1 MPTNRRTL
9 LSLTWSIGAGVA
21 MVSLTTSDVSAQG
34 TLTGCYVPTSGTVY
48 RIKAAGLPDACRSKN
63 HIEFTWSLQGPQG
76 PAGPAGPTGPQGP
89 TGPAGG
95 LARSAMQVAVKTLN
109 APVNQV
115 LSAFV
120 DCPAGTVATG
130 GGATTPN
137 VQVRLVNS
145 APRVTNGVPTGWE
158 AAMHNPTDVLQPISF
173 FAVCAP
179 AQ

>member
-1 MPTNRRTL
+1 MRTDTKTL
-9 LSLTWSIGAGVA
+9 LSLVWSIAAGVA
-21 MVSLTTSDVSAQG
+21 IMSLTTTTASAQA
-34 TLTGCYVPTSGTVY
+34 TLTGCYVPNSGTVY
-48 RIKAAGLPDACRSKN
+48 RIKAAGLPTECHSKN
-63 HIEFTWSLQGPQG
+63 HVEFTWSLQGPQG

-109 APVNQV
+109 APIDQV

-130 GGATTPN
+130 GGATTAN
-137 VQVRLVNS
+137 VQVRIVNS
-145 APRVTNGVPTGWE
+145 APRVTNGIPTGWE
-158 AAMHNPTDVLQPISF
+158 AAMHNPTGVLQPISF

>member
-1 MPTNRRTL
+1 MHMRTDTKTRP
-9 LSLTWSIGAGVA
+9 SLVWSIAAGVA
-21 MVSLTTSDVSAQG
+21 ITSLTTTTAR
-34 TLTGCYVPTSGTVY
+34 PSGTS
-48 RIKAAGLPDACRSKN
+48 RPNWTAGA
-63 HIEFTWSLQGPQG
+63 
-76 PAGPAGPTGPQGP
+76 

-109 APVNQV
+109 APIDRV

-130 GGATTPN
+130 GGATTAN
-137 VQVRLVNS
+137 LQVRLVNS
-145 APRVTNGVPTGWE
+145 APRVTNGIPTGWE
-158 AAMHNPTDVLQPISF
+158 AAMHNPTGVLQPIFF